1 MRKTRKI
8 PTVPVKFMSI
18 NCTFAQIAEALRA
31 HQRFVVM
38 SHLRPD
44 GDAIGCEVA
53 LALCLKEMGKD
64 VTVWNHDGTMEKLRF
79 LPGSELVQNPPAD
92 PQDFDVAI
100 VVDTSTLPRLG
111 HSATAVRSAKLWIN
125 IDHHISNTGYG
136 DLVYIDPQAPAAGQ
150 IVFELI
156 RAAALPFNSAIA
168 ENLWAAIATDTGSFQ
183 YSNTTARTFEIGAE
197 LIAAGVNVGKISEHL
212 FQTHPRRR
220 LLLLRA
226 LLNTMQFTC
235 EGRAASFAL
244 TRATVAEVGASPEDT
259 EGLIDTLRGTEGVV
273 VAAFFEELEGDRV
286 RVSMRSKDP
295 RYDVCKICAQF
306 GGGGH
311 TLAAGARIAGDL
323 ATVEAKILKAISDA
337 IQQP

>member
-1 MRKTRKI
+1 
-8 PTVPVKFMSI
+8 MST
-18 NCTFAQIAEALRA
+18 NCTFAQIAEALRS

-53 LALCLKEMGKD
+53 LALCLKAMGKE
-64 VTVWNHDGTMEKLRF
+64 VTVWNHDGALEKLRF
-79 LPGSELVQNPPAD
+79 LPGSELIQSPPAE
-92 PQDFDVAI
+92 PLDFDVAI
-100 VVDTSTLPRLG
+100 ALDTSTQPRLG
-111 HSATAVRSAKLWIN
+111 DCPAAIRSAKLWIN

-136 DLVYIDPQAPAAGQ
+136 DLIYIDSHAPAAGQ
-150 IVFELI
+150 ILFELI
-156 RAAALPFNSAIA
+156 RAADLPFTAAIA
-168 ENLWAAIATDTGSFQ
+168 ENLWTAIATDTGSFQ
-183 YSNTTARTFEIGAE
+183 YSNTTARTFEICAE
-197 LIAAGVNVGKISEHL
+197 LIAAGVNVGKISECL

-220 LLLLRA
+220 LELLRA

-235 EGRAASFAL
+235 DGRAASFAL
-244 TRATVAEVGASPEDT
+244 TLATVAEVGATHEDT

-273 VAAFFEELEGDRV
+273 VAAFFEELPEGRV

-311 TLAAGARIAGDL
+311 VLAAGARVVGEL
-323 ATVEAKILKAISDA
+323 ATVEAKVLKAINDA
-337 IQQP
+337 IQHP

>member
-1 MRKTRKI
+1 
-8 PTVPVKFMSI
+8 MSTP
-18 NCTFAQIAEALRA
+18 CTLAQIADALRS

-53 LALCLKEMGKD
+53 LALCLKEMGKE
-64 VTVWNHDGTMEKLRF
+64 VAVWNHDGALEKLRF
-79 LPGSELVQNPPAD
+79 LPGSELVERPPAA

-100 VVDTSTLPRLG
+100 ALDTSTQPRLG
-111 HSATAVRSAKLWIN
+111 DCPAAVRNAKLWIN

-136 DLVYIDPQAPAAGQ
+136 DLVYIDSHSPATGQ
-150 IVFELI
+150 ILFELI
-156 RAAALPFNSAIA
+156 RAAGMPLTAAIA
-168 ENLWAAIATDTGSFQ
+168 ENLWVAIATDTGSFQ
-183 YSNTTARTFEIGAE
+183 YSNTTARTFEICAE
-197 LIAAGVNVGKISEHL
+197 LITEGVDVGKMSERL

-220 LLLLRA
+220 LELLRA
-226 LLNTMQFTC
+226 LLNSMRFTC
-235 EGRAASFAL
+235 EGRVASFAL
-244 TRATVAEVGASPEDT
+244 TLASVAELGAGPEDT
-259 EGLIDTLRGTEGVV
+259 EGLIDTLRSTEGVL
-273 VAAFFEELEGDRV
+273 VAAFFEEMESPEGRV

-311 TLAAGARIAGDL
+311 TLAAGARVVGDL
-323 ATVEAKILKAISDA
+323 ATVEAKVLKAISDA

>member
-1 MRKTRKI
+1 
-8 PTVPVKFMSI
+8 MSTK
-18 NCTFAQIAEALRA
+18 CTLAQIAETLRA

-64 VTVWNHDGTMEKLRF
+64 VAVWNHDGAMEKLRF
-79 LPGSELVQNPPAD
+79 LPGTELVEKPPVQ
-92 PQDFDVAI
+92 PMDFDVAI
-100 VVDTSTLPRLG
+100 AVDTSTQPRLG
-111 HSATAVRSAKLWIN
+111 DALAAVGSAKLWIN
-125 IDHHISNTGYG
+125 IDHHVSNTGYG
-136 DLVYIDPQAPAAGQ
+136 DLVYIDGLAPAAGQ

-156 RAAALPFNSAIA
+156 RVAGLPLTPAIA

-183 YSNTTARTFEIGAE
+183 YSNTTARTFEICAE
-197 LIAAGVNVGKISEHL
+197 LIAAGVNVGKISERL

-220 LLLLRA
+220 LELLRA
-226 LLNTMQFTC
+226 LLNTMKFTC

-244 TRATVAEVGASPEDT
+244 TLATVAEVGAGPEDT
-259 EGLIDTLRGTEGVV
+259 EGLIDTLRGTEGVM
-273 VAAFFEELEGDRV
+273 VAVFFEELPEDKV

-311 TLAAGARIAGDL
+311 ILAAGARVAGDL
-323 ATVEAKILKAISDA
+323 ATVETKILKAIRDA